1 MRVWLLCQC
10 RYLMPYLVP
19 YGGVSWTLS
28 CLLPP
33 SSISL
38 FASVLLKMEVLHLC
52 LLNMECCLRKEL
64 SVAGTETLHE
74 MAAQTC
80 SIDCILSSGL
90 CCLLPILIV
99 TFGGHGGAG
108 T

>member
-1 MRVWLLCQC
+1 MQPFLPIPGR

-38 FASVLLKMEVLHLC
+38 FASILLKLEVRHSSN
-52 LLNMECCLRKEL
+52 LL
-64 SVAGTETLHE
+64 ST
-74 MAAQTC
+74 Q
-80 SIDCILSSGL
+80 
-90 CCLLPILIV
+90 
-99 TFGGHGGAG
+99 
-108 T
+108 